1 MGNEKTDWMI
11 YSDREMSVMSAQ
23 EEKVSFKELI
33 KSLGMTQKEFS
44 ETFGIPMGTL
54 RHWISGDRECP
65 VYTKRMLA
73 YMVELKRQ
81 EAAKIIQEDQQ
92 KIFKEAFDRGYHWGG
107 NTESEDD
114 ELYFDFTDKSTN
126 NQ

>member
-1 MGNEKTDWMI
+1 MITVKEQHFVVQLSQKQSNGTFLLDKNTPLDYFISEGRIYMGNKKTDWMI

-73 YMVELKRQ
+73 YMGIRSGRT
-81 EAAKIIQEDQQ
+81 DQ
-92 KIFKEAFDRGYHWGG
+92 I
-107 NTESEDD
+107 
-114 ELYFDFTDKSTN
+114 
-126 NQ
+126 

>member
-73 YMVELKRQ
+73 YMVELKRL

>member
-1 MGNEKTDWMI
+1 MITVKEQHFVVQLSQKQSNGTFLLDKNTPLDYFISEGMI
-11 YSDREMSVMSAQ
+11 YSDREMSVISAQ

-73 YMVELKRQ
+73 YMVELKRL
-81 EAAKIIQEDQQ
+81 EAKRDEDG
-92 KIFKEAFDRGYHWGG
+92 E
-107 NTESEDD
+107 
-114 ELYFDFTDKSTN
+114 
-126 NQ
+126 

>member
-11 YSDREMSVMSAQ
+11 YSDRENECYVCTGR
-23 EEKVSFKELI
+23 KVSFKELI

-73 YMVELKRQ
+73 YMVELKRL
-81 EAAKIIQEDQQ
+81 EAKRNE
-92 KIFKEAFDRGYHWGG
+92 E
-107 NTESEDD
+107 
-114 ELYFDFTDKSTN
+114 
-126 NQ
+126 

>member
-1 MGNEKTDWMI
+1 MI
-11 YSDREMSVMSAQ
+11 TIKEQHFVVQLSQKQSNGTFLLDKNTSLDYFISEGRIIWEMSVMSAQ

-73 YMVELKRQ
+73 YMVELKRL
-81 EAAKIIQEDQQ
+81 EAK
-92 KIFKEAFDRGYHWGG
+92 R
-107 NTESEDD
+107 D
-114 ELYFDFTDKSTN
+114 EE
-126 NQ
+126 

>member
-11 YSDREMSVMSAQ
+11 YSDREMSVLSAQ

-54 RHWISGDRECP
+54 GTGYPVTVSVLYTLKEC
-65 VYTKRMLA
+65 LHIW
-73 YMVELKRQ
+73 Q
-81 EAAKIIQEDQQ
+81 
-92 KIFKEAFDRGYHWGG
+92 
-107 NTESEDD
+107 N
-114 ELYFDFTDKSTN
+114 
-126 NQ
+126 

>member
-54 RHWISGDRECP
+54 KALDTGDRECP

-73 YMVELKRQ
+73 YMVELKDWRQ
-81 EAAKIIQEDQQ
+81 K
-92 KIFKEAFDRGYHWGG
+92 G
-107 NTESEDD
+107 
-114 ELYFDFTDKSTN
+114 
-126 NQ
+126 

>member
-11 YSDREMSVMSAQ
+11 YSDREMSVISAQ

-73 YMVELKRQ
+73 YMVELKRLETGDTGCRNHIPGSAGTKQ
-81 EAAKIIQEDQQ
+81 
-92 KIFKEAFDRGYHWGG
+92 DRVHYGQSFVYRSLH
-107 NTESEDD
+107 
-114 ELYFDFTDKSTN
+114 YAYTDVQGRK
-126 NQ
+126 

>member
-73 YMVELKRQ
+73 YMVELKRLETRDTGCRNNIPGSAGTKQ
-81 EAAKIIQEDQQ
+81 
-92 KIFKEAFDRGYHWGG
+92 DRVHYGQSFVYRSLH
-107 NTESEDD
+107 
-114 ELYFDFTDKSTN
+114 YAYTDVQGRK
-126 NQ
+126 

>member
-23 EEKVSFKELI
+23 ELI

-73 YMVELKRQ
+73 YMVELKRL
-81 EAAKIIQEDQQ
+81 EAKRNE
-92 KIFKEAFDRGYHWGG
+92 E
-107 NTESEDD
+107 
-114 ELYFDFTDKSTN
+114 
-126 NQ
+126 

>member
-1 MGNEKTDWMI
+1 MNEKKHLT
-11 YSDREMSVMSAQ
+11 YEGSVIEHLSND
-23 EEKVSFKELI
+23 EEISIKDMI

-73 YMVELKRQ
+73 YMVELKRL
-81 EAAKIIQEDQQ
+81 EAIRDEDG
-92 KIFKEAFDRGYHWGG
+92 E
-107 NTESEDD
+107 
-114 ELYFDFTDKSTN
+114 
-126 NQ
+126 

>member
-1 MGNEKTDWMI
+1 MGNEKNDWMI
-11 YSDREMSVMSAQ
+11 YSDREMSVLSAQ

-73 YMVELKRQ
+73 YMVELKDWRQ
-81 EAAKIIQEDQQ
+81 K
-92 KIFKEAFDRGYHWGG
+92 G
-107 NTESEDD
+107 
-114 ELYFDFTDKSTN
+114 
-126 NQ
+126 

>member
-1 MGNEKTDWMI
+1 MKRKIITAI
-11 YSDREMSVMSAQ
+11 LAITVVFSAASCGSAENKSSNTQ

-73 YMVELKRQ
+73 YMVELKRL
-81 EAAKIIQEDQQ
+81 EAKRNE
-92 KIFKEAFDRGYHWGG
+92 E
-107 NTESEDD
+107 
-114 ELYFDFTDKSTN
+114 
-126 NQ
+126 